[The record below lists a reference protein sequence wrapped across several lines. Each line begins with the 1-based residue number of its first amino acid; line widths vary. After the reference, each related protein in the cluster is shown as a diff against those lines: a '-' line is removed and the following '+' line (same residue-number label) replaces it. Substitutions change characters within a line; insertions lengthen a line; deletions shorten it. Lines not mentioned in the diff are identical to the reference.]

1 MIPIDGT
8 SVLPPRYEHAERVA
22 DGGMSEVFRA
32 TDGVLGRTVAVK
44 LLASR
49 FRNDTD
55 ARRRF
60 AREAR
65 AAARLSDETHT
76 ITVFDV
82 GDWRGRPY
90 IVMEYLSGGS
100 LADLLRRG
108 QPRAPARALAWLEQ
122 AALALDHAHAHGVV
136 HRDVKPANLLLD
148 ERNNLLVADFGI
160 ATAAGLESVTMTGTV
175 LGTVGYLS
183 PEQAAGR
190 PATPA
195 SDRYGLAVVAY
206 ELLAG
211 ERPFV
216 RETLAAE
223 IVAQA
228 HEPVAS
234 ISARNPLLPAAA
246 DGVFSRA
253 LDPDPAARYGS
264 CTAFVAALA
273 ATFARPLEDGTAA
286 PTLVIPPPR
295 ATARGAR
302 LLRWGIAVAILA
314 GAGILAV
321 FALGGGHHGAPPAAR
336 AAAGTT
342 VSTRPRIPRAKT
354 TTASRPPTTTAP
366 PTAPAQLI
374 SHGERLLSRGKA
386 LQALPL
392 LQQANRDLNGS
403 GTADEGHADAALAA
417 AIVGVNSCNG
427 VASLVV
433 RADQL
438 LGPQPATDRLAADC
452 HLPPAGPGN
461 GNGNGHGDGQGHG
474 KGNGDGGRGGPGPG
488 GGQR

>member
-1 MIPIDGT
+1 MSPIEGR

-22 DGGMSEVFRA
+22 EGGMSEVFRA

-49 FRNDTD
+49 FRDDSD

-82 GDWRGRPY
+82 GDWRDRPY

-100 LADLLRRG
+100 LADLLRGREPG
-108 QPRAPARALAWLEQ
+108 PPARSLAWLEQ
-122 AALALDHAHAHGVV
+122 AAFALDHAHAHGVV

-160 ATAAGLESVTMTGTV
+160 ATAAGLESVTLTGTV

-190 PATPA
+190 PATAA
-195 SDRYGLAVVAY
+195 SDRYALAVVAY

-211 ERPFV
+211 ERPFA

-228 HEPVAS
+228 HDPVAS
-234 ISARNPLLPAAA
+234 LSAHNPRLPAAA
-246 DGVFSRA
+246 DRVFARA

-264 CTAFVAALA
+264 CAAFVAALA
-273 ATFARPLEDGTAA
+273 AALGGPLEDGTTA
-286 PTLVIPPPR
+286 PTLVLPPAH
-295 ATARGAR
+295 ATARGAS

-314 GAGILAV
+314 GVGILAV
-321 FALGGGHHGAPPAAR
+321 FALGSDHPTAPPAAR

-342 VSTRPRIPRAKT
+342 VSTRPPTTRAST
-354 TTASRPPTTTAP
+354 TTVSRPPTTTAP
-366 PTAPAQLI
+366 PTGPAELI
-374 SHGERLLSRGKA
+374 AQGERLLSRGKA

-392 LQQANRDLNGS
+392 LQRANRDLDGS
-403 GTADEGHADAALAA
+403 GTANEGHADAALAA
-417 AIVGVNSCNG
+417 AIVGVSSCNG
-427 VASLVV
+427 VSSLVV

-452 HLPPAGPGN
+452 HVPPPGPGN
-461 GNGNGHGDGQGHG
+461 RHGHGGGQGHG
-474 KGNGDGGRGGPGPG
+474 NGIGGRGEPGAGPGR
-488 GGQR
+488 QR